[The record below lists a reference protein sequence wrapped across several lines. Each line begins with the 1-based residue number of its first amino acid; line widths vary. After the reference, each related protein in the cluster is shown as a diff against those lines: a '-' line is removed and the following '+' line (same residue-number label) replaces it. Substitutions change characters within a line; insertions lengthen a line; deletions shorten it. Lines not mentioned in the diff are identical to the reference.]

1 MSGYDP
7 DLSFTS
13 ALLTFEFERVP
24 KTRVP
29 ASLERFWKRKN
40 GPCRGEAGA
49 NIVFLL
55 GTASYTSPLD
65 GRLEIFARS
74 THSASTHWEQLQT
87 KGLLSVVAMLS
98 DPFKHLKILN

>member
-1 MSGYDP
+1 MVGDP

-55 GTASYTSPLD
+55 GTASDTSPLD
-65 GRLEIFARS
+65 GRLEIFCPQHTQRKHTLGTTTDKRS
-74 THSASTHWEQLQT
+74 AFSCCNA
-87 KGLLSVVAMLS
+87 
-98 DPFKHLKILN
+98 F